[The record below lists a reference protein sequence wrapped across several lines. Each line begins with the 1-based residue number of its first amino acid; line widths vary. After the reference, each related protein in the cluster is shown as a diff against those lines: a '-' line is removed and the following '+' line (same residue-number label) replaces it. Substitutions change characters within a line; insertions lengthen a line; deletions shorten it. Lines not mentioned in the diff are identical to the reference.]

1 MNNPVHHANGW
12 LWLTVPIG
20 LLLALSAGGGV
31 FASWLYRDNAYWV
44 AQAVAQDMIS
54 LFVVLPTL
62 VIAAFAAGRGSLR
75 GWLIWLGVLGYLVY
89 TYTMGAFDTH
99 FNALF
104 LVYVAL
110 LGCALYALIGG
121 LASANAAELKASF
134 GAHTPVQATSIYL
147 AVLAVLFYGL
157 WLSEDIPALLAG
169 TIPRSVQLNGTP
181 TNSAHVLDMA
191 WILPAFLI
199 TAAGLRR
206 GWAPAYTLA
215 GALLTFMVLLTLAI
229 FSMALFQIGAGQVVE
244 MLQVIIF
251 ASLVTV
257 SLGML
262 GWYIRDVHA
271 PAVRRDTAR
280 PAWST

>member
-1 MNNPVHHANGW
+1 MNNSIHHAYGW
-12 LWLTVPIG
+12 LWLTVPIA

-31 FASWLYRDNAYWV
+31 FASGLYRDNAYWV
-44 AQAVAQDMIS
+44 AQAVAQDFVS

-62 VIAAFAAGRGSLR
+62 VIAAFAAGRGSRR
-75 GWLIWLGVLGYLVY
+75 GWLVWLGVLVYLVY
-89 TYTMGAFDTH
+89 TYAMGAFDTH

-104 LVYVAL
+104 LAYVAL

-121 LASANAAELKASF
+121 LATANAAGVKASF
-134 GAHTPVQATSIYL
+134 GEHTPVQAVSIYL

-169 TIPRSVQLNGTP
+169 TIPQSVQLNGTP

-206 GWAPAYTLA
+206 GWALAYTLA

-229 FSMALFQIGAGQVVE
+229 LSMVVFQIMAGQLVE
-244 MLQVIIF
+244 RPQVIIF
-251 ASLVTV
+251 ASLVAA

-262 GWYIRDVHA
+262 GWYLRDVRA
-271 PAVRRDTAR
+271 PAVRRDMAR